1 MDPALRG
8 KTVRL
13 EAPDELPGEWAGPV
27 YATVGRETKLLAAT
41 DSGPFVA
48 EDDGVRR
55 PAWQAK
61 LIIMRHDQRREDLP
75 PALQEHVD
83 RPLLS
88 VFRFVRV
95 SEFYVAMPRCDTKF
109 TRRTSDVFVY
119 GQVLTYQA
127 SPRLSLVDDIDVL
140 LEPGSG
146 YTCMFMLGYYEGL
159 PASVEPPSFERT
171 WSALA
176 LAGISDAHEL
186 SSRLAS
192 AFPSPGEGG
201 PPTVDLDS
209 RPVAYVT
216 SRGEKAATSPLAYVR
231 SIMDLPSPEVGDSV
245 EAEPVLPLLTR
256 ADTMLTTSDI
266 FDGHP
271 RHDPD
276 PMASVAPGAPTP
288 GVLPSAA
295 AVPGAAAPPTFSDP
309 MASLLSALVEQ
320 QRTATAA
327 TQAATQA
334 LLRQVSDLTTLVH
347 SKLHAQGSLAP
358 VPTRDSTPQALV
370 QDQPPRPASHAC
382 RTDHPE
388 PHGDL
393 IAEGLP
399 GAFVRR
405 GCSRSRSPR
414 HHSNSR
420 QHRGSTPRHRSPRQ
434 TRSRSRNRG
443 RHQLRSRSRTRSP
456 RPMRPRSRSRERRSR
471 SWNRDAFRRSRS
483 RGRSPRGHRPTGNS
497 LFRPTDNEA
506 AVHSISRV
514 GPRPARSTPGMDDY
528 FNRFLNMSPQDRV
541 CSMFQHERF
550 RNRYRVTK
558 VTTKMLY
565 SVDFSSRPL
574 DHFLSSEEPGAYQQ
588 ERTVVHD
595 DTLWGGAEPGPPF
608 QIRQADQLHRVL
620 QVIQEAAAEWYPP
633 DLAVVFR
640 TIHGDAIHNVP
651 QQAPTQVVH
660 AWCNLY
666 QAVLGELFNDVLN
679 GEHSRDLN
687 PRALRIL
694 SSDSRE
700 HQVYISRVLNDAV
713 MRSVFDGATTK
724 HRREQQPRHR
734 RAVQARSSQTR
745 GHRPETTVIPPDTR
759 AQIPLVNGTQ
769 VCIRFQAAS
778 DCSFPTC
785 RHAHVLQRL
794 PPAVL
799 QWVTSRHGALKS
811 NHPQSS

>member
-27 YATVGRETKLLAAT
+27 YATLGRETKLLAAT

-119 GQVLTYQA
+119 GQPSA
-127 SPRLSLVDDIDVL
+127 AADEPRQVVAIPLDDVRTHHVSC
-140 LEPGSG
+140 LE
-146 YTCMFMLGYYEGL
+146 FMLGYYEGL
-159 PASVEPPSFERT
+159 PASVKPPSFERT
-171 WSALA
+171 WSALV
-176 LAGISDAHEL
+176 LAGVSDAHEL

-201 PPTVDLDS
+201 PPTVDLDL

-216 SRGEKAATSPLAYVR
+216 SRGEKAATSPLGYVR

-266 FDGHP
+266 FYGHP

-309 MASLLSALVEQ
+309 TASLLSALVGQ

-358 VPTRDSTPQALV
+358 VPTRDSTLQALV
-370 QDQPPRPASHAC
+370 HDQPPRPAAHAC

-388 PHGDL
+388 PHASRLDS
-393 IAEGLP
+393 APDALP
-399 GAFVRR
+399 
-405 GCSRSRSPR
+405 
-414 HHSNSR
+414 
-420 QHRGSTPRHRSPRQ
+420 
-434 TRSRSRNRG
+434 
-443 RHQLRSRSRTRSP
+443 
-456 RPMRPRSRSRERRSR
+456 
-471 SWNRDAFRRSRS
+471 
-483 RGRSPRGHRPTGNS
+483 
-497 LFRPTDNEA
+497 
-506 AVHSISRV
+506 
-514 GPRPARSTPGMDDY
+514 
-528 FNRFLNMSPQDRV
+528 
-541 CSMFQHERF
+541 
-550 RNRYRVTK
+550 VT
-558 VTTKMLY
+558 
-565 SVDFSSRPL
+565 
-574 DHFLSSEEPGAYQQ
+574 
-588 ERTVVHD
+588 
-595 DTLWGGAEPGPPF
+595 
-608 QIRQADQLHRVL
+608 
-620 QVIQEAAAEWYPP
+620 
-633 DLAVVFR
+633 
-640 TIHGDAIHNVP
+640 
-651 QQAPTQVVH
+651 
-660 AWCNLY
+660 
-666 QAVLGELFNDVLN
+666 
-679 GEHSRDLN
+679 
-687 PRALRIL
+687 
-694 SSDSRE
+694 
-700 HQVYISRVLNDAV
+700 
-713 MRSVFDGATTK
+713 
-724 HRREQQPRHR
+724 QPRLAPATISLPYPQPKPDAPSF
-734 RAVQARSSQTR
+734 AVQRTPVA
-745 GHRPETTVIPPDTR
+745 
-759 AQIPLVNGTQ
+759 LVE
-769 VCIRFQAAS
+769 
-778 DCSFPTC
+778 P
-785 RHAHVLQRL
+785 
-794 PPAVL
+794 
-799 QWVTSRHGALKS
+799 
-811 NHPQSS
+811 